1 MPLPLIDAALRGMV
15 FVLALL
21 LAALLWRQRRQLPAA
36 LAGAALALSLGLAV
50 QVLGSAPAVEWQA
63 GCAVQAPLIAVAVG
77 NAVLFALF
85 SAALFDDGFRWRAW
99 HVVAWLLA
107 AGIGAAQCP
116 AVVALP
122 SDDGL
127 RTALRVALRLVPI
140 VAMAAALWAA
150 LRHWRADLVESRR
163 RLRAVLVA
171 AGVVYTLVQLGAR
184 LSTSSGLL
192 TPGLALLDVAVLLA
206 VLLGWALAVL
216 QVGGGGLMAVAGR
229 APDARGPVPVAAAA
243 AAVPTAAP
251 PVGAAPEAPEAA
263 DASLAAA
270 LQQAMADDRA
280 YRDPELSLGAL
291 AQRLA
296 VPEYRLR
303 RHINQRLGF
312 RNFNA
317 YVNGFRL
324 ADARRWLADPAMRET
339 PVLTLALDAGFGS
352 VGPFNRAFKADTGLT
367 PTEFRARALAE
378 T

>member
-21 LAALLWRQRRQLPAA
+21 LALLLWRQRRQLPAA
-36 LAGAALALSLGLAV
+36 LAGAALLLSLGLAV
-50 QVLGSAPAVEWQA
+50 QVLGSAPAIEGHA
-63 GCAVQAPLIAVAVG
+63 GCAVQTPLIAVAVG

-99 HVVAWLLA
+99 HVAAWLLA

-116 AVVALP
+116 AVMALP
-122 SDDGL
+122 PDDGL

-140 VAMAAALWAA
+140 LAMAAALWAA

-163 RLRAVLVA
+163 RLRGVLVA
-171 AGVVYTLVQLGAR
+171 AGIVYTLVQLGAR

-229 APDARGPVPVAAAA
+229 TPDARAPVPETATAAS
-243 AAVPTAAP
+243 VPAAAP
-251 PVGAAPEAPEAA
+251 PIGAASEAPDPA

-291 AQRLA
+291 ATRLA

-303 RHINQRLGF
+303 RHINQQLGF

>member
-36 LAGAALALSLGLAV
+36 LAGAALLLSLGLAV

-99 HVVAWLLA
+99 HVAAWLLA

-116 AVVALP
+116 AVIALP
-122 SDDGL
+122 LDDGL
-127 RTALRVALRLVPI
+127 RSALRVALRLVPI

-150 LRHWRADLVESRR
+150 LRHWRADLVEPRR

-171 AGVVYTLVQLGAR
+171 AGIVYTLVQLGAR

-216 QVGGGGLMAVAGR
+216 QVGGGGLMAVAGG
-229 APDARGPVPVAAAA
+229 APDARAPAPAGAAAA
-243 AAVPTAAP
+243 PTAP
-251 PVGAAPEAPEAA
+251 PPAGIAPEAPDPA
-263 DASLAAA
+263 DANLAAA
-270 LQQAMADDRA
+270 LRQVMADRA

-291 AQRLA
+291 ARRLA

-303 RHINQRLGF
+303 RHINQQLGF